1 MTPSV
6 FSFQLEHADG
16 PARAGVI
23 RTPHGSAPTPL
34 FMPVA
39 TQATVKGLTPEEVA
53 GAGGQVVLSNAYH
66 LYLRPG
72 VGTVNSLGGLHG
84 FMRWPGPILTDSGGF
99 QAFSMGSLRKVND
112 EGIRFR
118 SHLDG
123 SEHHFTPELATM
135 NQVGLGA
142 DIIMCFDQC
151 IAYGATEDEVRR
163 AMERTHRWAAECHR
177 IHRESGAWPGQ
188 ALFGIVQGGTFPQLR
203 DESSEAI
210 TSIPFDGY
218 AVGGLAVGED
228 KEQLYGFT
236 AQVTGHL
243 PTDKP
248 RYLMGV
254 GSPEDLVEG
263 VWRGID
269 MFDCALP
276 TRVARNGAMFTP
288 DGRIDIKKKAIFR
301 EERAGGRGM
310 RLLRLRQLLRRLHP
324 PPVPRPRNP
333 GVAPGLGPQPA
344 LRAAADGADTRGDT
358 GRPFRQLPP
367 PVPRPLPTHQR
378 SGPPRTQAALAARA
392 GVNSGSSVSPARI
405 RFCQRL
411 QDVQQERHLVEP
423 LSDVIGAQES
433 LAGIIISVQ
442 FIGGAPQVSQPDIP

>member
-1 MTPSV
+1 MTTPA
-6 FSFQLEHADG
+6 FSFRLDHTDG
-16 PARAGVI
+16 AARAGEL
-23 RTPHGSAPTPL
+23 RTPHGPAQTPL

-53 GAGGQVVLSNAYH
+53 DAGGQVVLSNAYH

-72 VGTVNSLGGLHG
+72 VGTVKSLGGLHG

-99 QAFSMGSLRKVND
+99 QAFSMGPLRKVND

-151 IAYGATEDEVRR
+151 IAFGASEKEVRL
-163 AMERTHRWAAECHR
+163 AMERTHRWAAQCHR
-177 IHRESGAWPGQ
+177 VHRESGAWPGQ
-188 ALFGIVQGGTFPQLR
+188 ALFGIVQGGTFEGLR
-203 DESSEAI
+203 DESTAAI
-210 TSIPFDGY
+210 RDIPFDGY

-236 AQVTGHL
+236 GQVASQL
-243 PTDKP
+243 PADRP

-263 VWRGID
+263 VALGID

-276 TRVARNGAMFTP
+276 TRVARTGAMFTP
-288 DGRIDIKKKAIFR
+288 DGRIDVSKRRYAEQRGPVDEECDCYACSNYSAAYIHHLFR
-301 EERAGGRGM
+301 AKEILG
-310 RLLRLRQLLRRLHP
+310 LRLASAHNLRFVLRLMERIREAILENRFDSFGRRFLERY
-324 PPVPRPRNP
+324 RPTNE
-333 GVAPGLGPQPA
+333 
-344 LRAAADGADTRGDT
+344 
-358 GRPFRQLPP
+358 
-367 PVPRPLPTHQR
+367 
-378 SGPPRTQAALAARA
+378 AARQEHKL
-392 GVNSGSSVSPARI
+392 RW
-405 RFCQRL
+405 L
-411 QDVQQERHLVEP
+411 QER
-423 LSDVIGAQES
+423 G
-433 LAGIIISVQ
+433 
-442 FIGGAPQVSQPDIP
+442 

>member
-1 MTPSV
+1 MTATA
-6 FSFQLEHADG
+6 FSFQLEHTDG
-16 PARAGVI
+16 PARAGQI

-39 TQATVKGLTPEEVA
+39 TQATVKGLTPEEVSEV
-53 GAGGQVVLSNAYH
+53 GGQVVLSNAYH

-72 VGTVNSLGGLHG
+72 VRTVNSLGGLHG
-84 FMRWPGPILTDSGGF
+84 FMRWNGPILTDSGGF

-123 SEHHFTPELATM
+123 SEHYFTPELATM

-151 IAYGATEDEVRR
+151 IAYGATEDEVRL
-163 AMERTHRWAAECHR
+163 AMERTHRWAEECHR
-177 IHRESGAWPGQ
+177 IHRASGAWPGQ

-203 DESSEAI
+203 DESSKTIAA
-210 TSIPFDGY
+210 IPFDGY
-218 AVGGLAVGED
+218 AVGGLAVGEN

-236 AQVTGHL
+236 QQVTGHL
-243 PTDKP
+243 PEDKP

-288 DGRIDIKKKAIFR
+288 DGRIDIKKKRFSEKSGPVDEECDCYACANYSAAYIHHLFR
-301 EERAGGRGM
+301 AREILGLRLASAHNLRF
-310 RLLRLRQLLRRLHP
+310 LLRLMERIREAILEDRFDSFRRRFLDRY
-324 PPVPRPRNP
+324 RPTNE
-333 GVAPGLGPQPA
+333 
-344 LRAAADGADTRGDT
+344 
-358 GRPFRQLPP
+358 
-367 PVPRPLPTHQR
+367 
-378 SGPPRTQAALAARA
+378 AARQEHKL
-392 GVNSGSSVSPARI
+392 RW
-405 RFCQRL
+405 L
-411 QDVQQERHLVEP
+411 QER
-423 LSDVIGAQES
+423 GT
-433 LAGIIISVQ
+433 
-442 FIGGAPQVSQPDIP
+442 